1 MKLPLVERP
10 RISSNGAKHFK
21 GRSAQCFLFF
31 AFFIAAFSSFAQSSC
46 IPEKPT
52 QRPFYVHDESNV
64 LSSDQVL
71 YLEQQ
76 LQLFDDSTSNQIA
89 VVIVNDLCGDEPQ
102 EFATQL
108 GQAWGVGQEK
118 TDNGIVILIKPTGGK
133 GERKVFIAVGY
144 GLEAVIPDATAKMIV
159 ENEML
164 PSFKQGDIYN
174 GIVNALN
181 VLMPLAKG
189 EFNEKEYRDKS
200 AMGTAG
206 VIFLIVLAVLFF
218 ILFKV
223 FSARS
228 YSRMNGTS
236 FWTALWL
243 SSMMGRSGGSGSWG
257 NFKSGGSDFGGFG
270 GGGFGGGGA
279 GGDW

>member
-1 MKLPLVERP
+1 MKLPLVEILP
-10 RISSNGAKHFK
+10 VSSSGARHFR
-21 GRSAQCFLFF
+21 GRLFKCFLFF
-31 AFFIAAFSSFAQSSC
+31 TFFIATLSSFAQSSC

-52 QRPFYVHDESNV
+52 RRPFYVHDESNV
-64 LSSDQVL
+64 LSSDQVT

-76 LQLFDDSTSNQIA
+76 LQLFDDSTSNQFVI
-89 VVIVNDLCGDEPQ
+89 VIVNDLCGDEPQ
-102 EFATQL
+102 QYATAL
-108 GQAWGVGQEK
+108 GQKWGVGQAK
-118 TDNGIVILIKPTGGK
+118 KDNGVVILIKPTGGK

-144 GLEAVIPDATAKMIV
+144 GLEAVIPDATAKIIV
-159 ENEML
+159 ENEIL
-164 PSFKQGDIYN
+164 PSFKQGDIYG

-189 EFNEKEYRDKS
+189 EFNEKEYRDRS
-200 AMGTAG
+200 AKGAAG
-206 VIFLIVLAVLFF
+206 IIFLIVLAVLFF
-218 ILFKV
+218 VLFKV

-228 YSRMNGTS
+228 YARMNGTS

-243 SSMMGRSGGSGSWG
+243 SSMMGHSGGSWG

-279 GGDW
+279 GGSW